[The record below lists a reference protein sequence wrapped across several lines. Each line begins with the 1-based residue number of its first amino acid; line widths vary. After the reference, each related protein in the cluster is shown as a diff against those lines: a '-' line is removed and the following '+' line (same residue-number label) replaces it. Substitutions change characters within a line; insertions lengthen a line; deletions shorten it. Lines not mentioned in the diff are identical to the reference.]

1 MARPG
6 PAERPHGDSST
17 PRRSIGRVRNP
28 SPAASARPDGVLGAG
43 EAMRR
48 REFIAFV
55 GCTAAAWPLPT
66 RAEQSTV
73 PLIGFLNA
81 ASPQPFANYVAGFRA
96 GLKETGYVD
105 GRNVA
110 IEFRWA
116 EGHYD
121 RLPEM
126 AADLVRRK
134 VVVLAATGG
143 APSITAAKAATT
155 TIPIVFTI
163 GSDPVQ
169 LGFVSS
175 LSRPGG
181 NITGVNLFV
190 TAMESKRLGL
200 LRALIPGVQLI
211 AVLLNPNRQNYARQN
226 YARQKTDVEEAA
238 HAIDQQI
245 HFLSAS
251 NESEIDAAFATA
263 AELRAGAMLVAGDP
277 FFNSQ
282 RDKIIALAARHAIP
296 AIYEQREH
304 ALAGGLMSYGTNLSE
319 GYRQAGVYA
328 GRILKGEKPGDL
340 PVVQSSKFEFII
352 NLKTAKA
359 LGIEVPPNLSAEA
372 DEIIE

>member
-1 MARPG
+1 
-6 PAERPHGDSST
+6 
-17 PRRSIGRVRNP
+17 
-28 SPAASARPDGVLGAG
+28 
-43 EAMRR
+43 MRR

-55 GCTAAAWPLPT
+55 GGTAAAWLLPA

-73 PLIGFLNA
+73 PVIGFLNA
-81 ASPQPFANYVAGFRA
+81 ASPRPFANYVAGFRA

-105 GRNVA
+105 GQNVA

-121 RLPEM
+121 LLPEM

-134 VVVLAATGG
+134 VAVLAATGG
-143 APSITAAKAATT
+143 APSITAAKATTT

-163 GSDPVQ
+163 GTDPARA
-169 LGFVSS
+169 GFVSS

-190 TAMESKRLGL
+190 VAMESKRLGL

-211 AVLLNPNRQNYARQN
+211 AVLLNPNRQTYAQ
-226 YARQKTDVEEAA
+226 QKSDVEEAA
-238 HAIDQQI
+238 HAIGQQV
-245 HFLSAS
+245 HLLSAS
-251 NESEIDAAFATA
+251 NETEIDAAFATA
-263 AELRAGAMLVAGDP
+263 VQLRAGAMLVTGDP
-277 FFNSQ
+277 FFSSQ
-282 RDKIIALAARHAIP
+282 HDKIIALAARHAIP

-319 GYRQAGVYA
+319 GYHQAGVYA

-340 PVVQSSKFEFII
+340 PVVQSSKFELVI

-359 LGIEVPPNLSAEA
+359 LGIEIPPNLSAEA

>member
-1 MARPG
+1 LTQSGHPKC
-6 PAERPHGDSST
+6 D
-17 PRRSIGRVRNP
+17 ILFV
-28 SPAASARPDGVLGAG
+28 PDVVLGAG

-55 GCTAAAWPLPT
+55 GCTAATWSLAA
-66 RAEQSTV
+66 RAEQSAMPV
-73 PLIGFLNA
+73 IGFLNS
-81 ASPQPFANYVAGFRA
+81 ASPQPFANYVSGFRV
-96 GLKETGYVD
+96 GLKQTGYI
-105 GRNVA
+105 GGQNVT

-121 RLPEM
+121 SLPEM

-134 VVVLAATGG
+134 VAVLVSTGG
-143 APSITAAKAATT
+143 SPSVMAAKAATA

-163 GSDPVQ
+163 GIDPIH
-169 LGFVSS
+169 LGIVTS

-181 NITGVNLFV
+181 NITGVNLFA
-190 TAMESKRLGL
+190 TQMETKRLGL

-211 AVLLNPNRQNYARQN
+211 AVLLNPNEPNYAFQLR
-226 YARQKTDVEEAA
+226 DVQESAV
-238 HAIDQQI
+238 AIGQQLHI
-245 HFLSAS
+245 LRAS
-251 NESEIDAAFATA
+251 NVSDFDAAFATA
-263 AELRAGAMLVAGDP
+263 VQLRAGAMLVSSDP

-282 RDKIIALAARHAIP
+282 RDKIVALAARYSIP
-296 AIYEQREH
+296 AIYEWREY
-304 ALAGGLMSYGTNLSE
+304 ALAGGLMSYGTNISD

-328 GRILKGEKPGDL
+328 GRILKGEKPADL
-340 PVVQSSKFEFII
+340 PVVQSARFELVI

>member
-1 MARPG
+1 
-6 PAERPHGDSST
+6 
-17 PRRSIGRVRNP
+17 
-28 SPAASARPDGVLGAG
+28 
-43 EAMRR
+43 MRR

-55 GCTAAAWPLPT
+55 GCTAAAWPLAS
-66 RAEQSTV
+66 RAEQSPMPV
-73 PLIGFLNA
+73 IGFLNS

-96 GLKETGYVD
+96 GLKQTGYVD
-105 GRNVA
+105 GQNVT

-134 VVVLAATGG
+134 VAVLVATGG
-143 APSITAAKAATT
+143 GPSITAAKTSTT

-163 GSDPVQ
+163 GSDPVR
-169 LGFVSS
+169 LGFVTS

-190 TAMESKRLGL
+190 VAMESKRLGL
-200 LRALIPGVQLI
+200 LRALVPGVQLI
-211 AVLLNPNRQNYARQN
+211 AVLLNPNLQTYTQ
-226 YARQKTDVEEAA
+226 QKSDVEEAA
-238 HAIDQQI
+238 HAIGQQI
-245 HFLSAS
+245 HLLSAS

-263 AELRAGAMLVAGDP
+263 VKLRAGAMLVSGDP

-282 RDKIIALAARHAIP
+282 HDKIIALAARHAIP

-328 GRILKGEKPGDL
+328 GRILKGEEPGNL
-340 PVVQSSKFEFII
+340 PVVQASKFELVI